1 MADMDEFAQTRGA
14 DDLFDDE
21 IIPVSAEE
29 QNVQT
34 EVVVVP
40 ESEPTPPQE
49 ITPPEKQPSPRGEP
63 SQRGDNSQRGRGRGG
78 QAKQG
83 RSLQDSRWADPKP
96 AENTSRKKKTP
107 VNVAEPKV
115 TPAAPPAET
124 AEKRPEAEKPQS
136 TPDEESKKDSANGPD
151 AQRVP
156 AVRGDRSAT
165 GGLRKAKLTEAELS
179 KRMAAAKENAA
190 KKAAAHARAEA
201 DQASFMEREQIA
213 AKKRREELA
222 SRRVMDKEREQNRQ
236 RKLKAQTGREWDSE
250 KREDDYNPRGG
261 GSQYRRGMHGGVSGQ
276 VRRDFDGASEEPS
289 HTTPGRGRGRG
300 GRGGRGRGPSR
311 GSQERSSSKDQSDR
325 KDSKT
330 PAVND
335 EADFPSLPA
344 GKVPAKSEKTAD
356 AGAPAP
362 APAKPP
368 PSMETLESTMAP
380 VTGSWADQFDE

>member
-34 EVVVVP
+34 EVVVIP

-96 AENTSRKKKTP
+96 AENTPRKKKTP

-115 TPAAPPAET
+115 TPAAPVAET
-124 AEKRPEAEKPQS
+124 VEKRPDTEKPQS
-136 TPDEESKKDSANGPD
+136 TPDEESKKDPTNGPD

-165 GGLRKAKLTEAELS
+165 GGLRKVSAGLSRAALAAWNGSLLTLLGKTYRSRIIQAHGRC
-179 KRMAAAKENAA
+179 KR
-190 KKAAAHARAEA
+190 
-201 DQASFMEREQIA
+201 
-213 AKKRREELA
+213 KRRQEGCCPC
-222 SRRVMDKEREQNRQ
+222 
-236 RKLKAQTGREWDSE
+236 TG
-250 KREDDYNPRGG
+250 
-261 GSQYRRGMHGGVSGQ
+261 
-276 VRRDFDGASEEPS
+276 
-289 HTTPGRGRGRG
+289 
-300 GRGGRGRGPSR
+300 
-311 GSQERSSSKDQSDR
+311 
-325 KDSKT
+325 
-330 PAVND
+330 
-335 EADFPSLPA
+335 
-344 GKVPAKSEKTAD
+344 
-356 AGAPAP
+356 
-362 APAKPP
+362 
-368 PSMETLESTMAP
+368 
-380 VTGSWADQFDE
+380 